1 MIQVVRRSLAIVSVS
16 GLLASIV
23 IYVASY
29 RGATMDSIGRWAIVL
44 HIGIF
49 VLLLPM
55 YAVEYPSVR
64 QRIFF
69 PKGFARGMPKWV
81 VPGIKLLA
89 LFFAVHF
96 VLFLM
101 QSHASA
107 PEIKNGEYVLSDHGK
122 IVKTLTQ
129 LEFYKLKDAELR
141 LFATGWMFFYF
152 VPMAYWRFP
161 RTEQKAIGNL
171 GD

>member
-1 MIQVVRRSLAIVSVS
+1 MIQVVRRSLAIVSVC
-16 GLLASIV
+16 GLVASIV

-29 RGATMDSIGRWAIVL
+29 RGATMDGIARWAIAL

-55 YAVEYPSVR
+55 YAAEYSSVR
-64 QRIFF
+64 QRTFF
-69 PKGFARGMPKWV
+69 WKGFTQGMPKWI
-81 VPGIKLLA
+81 VPSIKLLS

-96 VLFLM
+96 VLFLT

-107 PEIKNGEYVLSDHGK
+107 PEIKDGKYVLSDHGR
-122 IVKTLTQ
+122 IVRALTQ
-129 LEFYKLKDAELR
+129 SEYFRLKGAELR

-152 VPMAYWRFP
+152 VPTAYWWFP
-161 RTEQKAIGNL
+161 RTRQETIGNL
-171 GD
+171 WD

>member
-55 YAVEYPSVR
+55 YAVEYPAVR

-69 PKGFARGMPKWV
+69 PKGFARGMPEWV

-129 LEFYKLKDAELR
+129 AEFYKLKDAELR